1 MWLHASLRNCNHTQ
15 IRQYHALYRKI
26 AGLYYILF
34 FYQYK
39 LLTQN
44 ISLQSSLKH
53 LVFQGLYFGQK
64 LTRLARQVTSY
75 IASQLASG
83 LEGRKHQQQKF
94 LSHLFRGHIHTHTAM
109 KNVNLMLF
117 QTHSS
122 SPLVFVLTKKPDHIH
137 ILPALT

>member
-34 FYQYK
+34 FLSVQAINSKYFPSKQPETPCIPRSLFWAKANQTSQVGNK
-39 LLTQN
+39 L
-44 ISLQSSLKH
+44 
-53 LVFQGLYFGQK
+53 Y
-64 LTRLARQVTSY
+64 
-75 IASQLASG
+75 SQLASG